1 MSTIIHQ
8 LLAARHEF
16 YSHYASLGAREL
28 HMLETIA
35 GAEMGENEP
44 LTITEA
50 MEMEAVGA
58 PATNHRCIARL
69 IDAELVKTVQTAD
82 DRRTK
87 YLYLTSAGRR
97 YIARLEANLRKALP

>member
-35 GAEMGENEP
+35 GAELSENGSSD
-44 LTITEA
+44 A
-50 MEMEAVGA
+50 MSMS
-58 PATNHRCIARL
+58 
-69 IDAELVKTVQTAD
+69 
-82 DRRTK
+82 RT
-87 YLYLTSAGRR
+87 
-97 YIARLEANLRKALP
+97 